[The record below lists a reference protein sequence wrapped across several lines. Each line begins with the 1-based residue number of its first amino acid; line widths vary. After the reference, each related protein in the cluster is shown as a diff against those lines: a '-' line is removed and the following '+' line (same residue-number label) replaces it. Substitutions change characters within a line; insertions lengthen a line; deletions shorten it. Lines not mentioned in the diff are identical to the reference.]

1 MTKGVSMR
9 KRFEIIF
16 HHGQGLSIRAI
27 ALKVGAGSTAVS
39 HWINNY
45 RGGGDLSEKPKS
57 GRPPTYTLAHAKSA
71 RTLLLKPGFGSLAH
85 AAKALQGVG
94 KTTAVMSKSS
104 LLRLLREGE
113 KRGWKRIVPDLSR
126 PSAALTEA
134 QKAARVQF
142 ATDNLARSWDN
153 VMFTDRKRFYFRY
166 PGCCVN
172 STQWRV
178 VGTKLVAHR
187 VSRPYCANI
196 YLGITKYGPTQ
207 LVFVAGTSKRDSE
220 FLTKRGKAAK
230 SITAAE
236 YRSVLTDHLLP
247 QGQKL
252 MEGHGWRKWVFQQD
266 NDPTHRAAA
275 DVIREYSRRHATCI
289 TLLPRWPA
297 HSPDL
302 SLIEN
307 GWAYLQRELDRSGCK
322 RFDTWLAKL
331 QELVRAVP
339 QAWLT
344 KAYKG
349 MTARLKDAIKG
360 GGDMTGH

>member
-1 MTKGVSMR
+1 MTKTITLR
-9 KRFEIIF
+9 KRIAIIF
-16 HHGQGLSIRAI
+16 YHGKGLSVRSIGR
-27 ALKVGAGSTAVS
+27 LVGAGSTTVS
-39 HWINNY
+39 HWINDY
-45 RGGGDLSEKPKS
+45 KQGGDLSEKPRS

-71 RTLLLKPGFGSLAH
+71 RTLLLKPGFGGLAR

-94 KTTAVMSKSS
+94 KTTAVMSKST

-134 QKAARVQF
+134 QKATRMLF
-142 ATDNLARSWDN
+142 AKDNLARSWDN

-187 VSRPYCANI
+187 VSRPYCANV

-247 QGQKL
+247 QGQQL
-252 MEGHGWRKWVFQQD
+252 MEGKGWRRWVFQQD
-266 NDPTHRAAA
+266 NDPTHRVAA
-275 DVIREYSRRHATCI
+275 DVIREYNKSHATSI
-289 TLLPRWPA
+289 TLLPSWPA

-322 RFDTWLAKL
+322 KFDTWLARL

-339 QAWLT
+339 QAWLD
-344 KAYKG
+344 KAYLG
-349 MTARLKDAIKG
+349 MRARLEEAITR
-360 GGDMTGH
+360 GGDMTRH

>member
-1 MTKGVSMR
+1 MTRGLPMR
-9 KRFEIIF
+9 KRIEIIF
-16 HHGQGLSIRAI
+16 HHGQGWSIRAI
-27 ALKVGAGSTAVS
+27 AQKVGAGSTAVS
-39 HWINNY
+39 HWIKDY
-45 RGGGDLSEKPKS
+45 EEGGDLCEKPRS
-57 GRPPTYTLAHAKSA
+57 GRPPTYTLAHAKYA
-71 RTLLLKPGFGSLAH
+71 RTLLLKPGFGGLAH
-85 AAKALQGVG
+85 AARALQGVG
-94 KTTAVMSKSS
+94 KATAVMSKST
-104 LLRLLREGE
+104 LLRLLKEGE
-113 KRGWKRIVPDLSR
+113 KRGWKRIVPDISK

-134 QKAARVQF
+134 QKATRVQF
-142 ATDNLARSWDN
+142 AKDNLARSWDN

-187 VSRPYCANI
+187 VSRPYCANV

-220 FLTKRGKAAK
+220 FLTKKGKAAK

-236 YRSVLTDHLLP
+236 YMSVLTDHLLP

-252 MEGHGWRKWVFQQD
+252 MEGHAWRTWVFQQD
-266 NDPTHRAAA
+266 NDPTHRAASG
-275 DVIREYSRRHATCI
+275 VIKEYNMVHTTNI
-289 TLLPRWPA
+289 TLLPGWPA

-339 QAWLT
+339 KEWLI
-344 KAYKG
+344 KAYLG
-349 MTARLKDAIKG
+349 MTARLDEAITR
-360 GGDMTGH
+360 GGDMTRH